1 MATSEGI
8 GNGGH
13 STCLC
18 FTKRFP
24 PSPSSALVAC
34 EIQNCDLSP
43 YRRIFPDV
51 LPSGRERVQAFDSD
65 DERRKVWTVVLVQR
79 RELFGV
85 ED

>member
-24 PSPSSALVAC
+24 PPPCSALVAC
-34 EIQNCDLSP
+34 EIQNRDLSP
-43 YRRIFPDV
+43 YRRIFPDMF
-51 LPSGRERVQAFDSD
+51 PSGSERVQAFDSD
-65 DERRKVWTVVLVQR
+65 DERRKVWTVVFVQR